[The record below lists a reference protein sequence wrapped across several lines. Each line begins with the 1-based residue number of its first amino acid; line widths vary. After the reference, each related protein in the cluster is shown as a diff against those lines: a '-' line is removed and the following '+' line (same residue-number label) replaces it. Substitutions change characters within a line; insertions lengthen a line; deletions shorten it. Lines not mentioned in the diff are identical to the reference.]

1 MSELRRIVQAV
12 DAVPG
17 TLCLATVVDVVGSA
31 YRGPTAR
38 MLVLPDGRHIGTISG
53 GCLER
58 DLCNAAPELVRGGP
72 RLISFDTRSDAT
84 SFNPRYNRGC
94 SGIVYVLVERIT
106 RDDLC
111 PARHLRRVLETD
123 RPLVVAT
130 IYQSDGSLG
139 PIGTRL
145 FAPQLPSAIRG
156 AFERVEGTGRPV
168 CCEFAGGSQS
178 TRLLIERIDPPKP
191 LWVFGGGDD
200 VCPLV
205 AMAGELGWSV
215 TVLDHR
221 ARNLARER
229 FPKAGRLLLA
239 QPAEAAD
246 LLVPGPRTAALLMT
260 HSFPADA
267 VLLPWLLESS
277 AHFVGILGPKSRTG
291 KLLRQL
297 HAAGRMPSGDSLDRL
312 RTPLGLDI
320 GAASPAEIA
329 VAILSEIIAAE
340 NLRGGGRL
348 QARNGPIHEP
358 IDREVIS
365 LRPSGAGRP

>member
-84 SFNPRYNRGC
+84 SFTPRYNLGC

-139 PIGTRL
+139 PIGTRH
-145 FAPQLPSAIRG
+145 FAPRCPEAQIGLVELVEQMLIKN
-156 AFERVEGTGRPV
+156 FEHRPNALEV
-168 CCEFAGGSQS
+168 
-178 TRLLIERIDPPKP
+178 
-191 LWVFGGGDD
+191 
-200 VCPLV
+200 
-205 AMAGELGWSV
+205 
-215 TVLDHR
+215 R
-221 ARNLARER
+221 A
-229 FPKAGRLLLA
+229 
-239 QPAEAAD
+239 
-246 LLVPGPRTAALLMT
+246 
-260 HSFPADA
+260 A
-267 VLLPWLLESS
+267 VN
-277 AHFVGILGPKSRTG
+277 
-291 KLLRQL
+291 
-297 HAAGRMPSGDSLDRL
+297 RL
-312 RTPLGLDI
+312 RTRAPEPSYLQFEIDDTGGIPLVEPGVRT
-320 GAASPAEIA
+320 PATA
-329 VAILSEIIAAE
+329 Q
-340 NLRGGGRL
+340 LRAPKL
-348 QARNGPIHEP
+348 PPELADL
-358 IDREVIS
+358 IDD
-365 LRPSGAGRP
+365 